1 MNKIYNI
8 SKSFVSRASRIGRML
23 SILFLLALSSNA
35 WADGYYLR
43 YIINSSNENFS
54 ASGYA
59 WSLIGSQSG
68 SKYSWT
74 LSIDDV
80 NIIYLS
86 SSTDETSYSGLFT
99 SHVSS
104 KSYDDPVTAVYNIQN
119 HGGTSTERKGYKV
132 EASSACV
139 VKIIYDNSANS
150 LTIVPLSWRLCGEF
164 TDWDP
169 SSAPEF
175 TGSGTSLSTSV
186 YLPYNHTYRNGY
198 TNEGFRV
205 VGYVEGSEEWY
216 GNTGQMTSGN
226 CSNWTFEKQ
235 SKESNTYNCGIVTG
249 WSGYYTFTFDTSTK
263 KLSVSYPD
271 PISSTPIAYWGAAP
285 AYGGDA
291 PVKDIVASAY
301 IASQGCGSGSQGT
314 VDQIKVRY
322 WKKGE
327 SSNMGEKTLSSGPYA
342 INTANR
348 INIPFDD
355 DILLNCVTESII
367 VMEVA
372 AHNTNGW
379 SAYSDQMEFAYTANH
394 AFVTNNLSGDTYTQ
408 CDGKHQFVLKDMVKP
423 MPDSWSATL
432 GGSDATADFTLTDDG
447 LMVWNPSGKTA
458 GAYTYTF
465 TFDKTVGGDDY
476 PTVQPTLSF
485 TYQATPITGDI
496 TNLTASS
503 TSVYPWD
510 DVTLTSTY
518 PNTITKLKWSVDKTS
533 GYNLTPSAM
542 GETSTTA
549 AFKGS
554 TIFASTVYNVKVQGT
569 NDDCVTTAGQSVAI
583 TVNEDTDPCATA
595 TLIKIGADP
604 VLEEGPRATLSGYLK
619 YRGNG
624 SGACVTDY
632 TTYGFCYSTTKSK
645 IDAATPDFNDADVKH
660 KYKTGAALTE
670 NNRNWT
676 YTISEGLAEG
686 TYYYKPYIMQAGGT
700 KKFGSVTGSF
710 TIGSSEKCDHP
721 TGDVINYYIDDD
733 YDENDPCALKFKTIA
748 GALANLK
755 THTGSDNDD
764 WWGSDM
770 LKVNVVFNV
779 YPGTY
784 DSSDESSVVNLSEI
798 NKYSSATTPVK
809 RLTIMGTDPTNKP
822 IIHGLYMAKS
832 RWITVQNVRVERKT
846 KGSNLD
852 ESSIL
857 IGFDDESNGRTVGE
871 LANGGLE
878 FIKCDIEVDGFTCIH
893 GNGVDGFYMT
903 GCNLIADRTE
913 TITDNDRNWGASI
926 KFMNSKNIRMLRNN
940 FRGSHANNIFF
951 QNSRET
957 LIMNNVFWNDNKITY
972 SSTTNNPSFIRL
984 VNFQADNDAHNITK
998 VGIYYNTFYLANSDA
1013 ADENLK
1019 HFDFVAFG
1027 GGAQGGINT
1036 RFEVDKIHF
1045 MYNNCYSYS
1054 TLNTGNSGAQFG
1066 SNDISDT
1073 FKYNNFWSAK
1083 SAATTTTFA
1092 FGTDYSTVDMSL
1104 TGGMIC
1110 STAPYDPDGLVIR
1123 GNKLNLG
1130 SKIETDASGLGAE
1143 SISDDRLRVAYR
1155 PASGNGWTYGAYQQT
1170 LGVDVHE
1177 IYWRGTENTD
1187 WSNRNNWYKLIDGEY
1202 QLVTCVD
1209 VLSDDLK
1216 AVILEQT
1223 GDVKKYPIIP
1233 VWEDTH
1239 EGYYDEGVYTATTNK
1254 FAKTIDVQYGASILG
1269 VENLKESD
1277 GTYRYFEGINHLD
1290 AGRKEWLMVGTVI
1303 CPFND
1308 YTKAVADADTTSR
1321 LIISNDFYRDHL
1333 PHVYMQQFEYVSGS
1347 PGSINWDAPFTQL
1360 DESVPYDK
1368 SFTIFCAD
1376 QYGPK
1381 KRTAAMYYGDAS
1393 KGSEPIKYEFKGRY
1407 AAEKLTGKPVYAFTA
1422 GSHFV
1427 NNYYPANVDIQAFNN
1442 DDNTVQYYD
1451 VKTGGWN
1458 PVVPATERDVTPQSG
1473 VFLVAAADN
1482 NVDLD
1487 GHFTTNS
1494 TKYKSASVNQGLT
1507 LFAYSTATGK
1517 GSNAGAW
1524 QDYKNIT
1531 KAENA
1536 SDPDVCELYILHGG
1550 VNLSALSYQF
1560 ADTVIALGVNNKLST
1575 SMSVKFEL
1583 LESYLLDEIYLEDR
1597 AADPVVRYDLMSGEK
1612 PYFANLPSGRTEGRF
1627 YLVIGD
1633 GQSTEPDVPTEVP
1646 AEKTLN
1652 FNIDAFVNNSVLTV
1666 SVGADATISSITM
1679 YDMAGRVYTV
1689 PVNGKNFSQSE
1700 LTVAKGIYTV
1710 TVVTDRGTETKK
1722 VVVK

>member
-8 SKSFVSRASRIGRML
+8 SKSFASRASRIGILL

-35 WADGYYLR
+35 WADTWYLLYGTNDR
-43 YIINSSNENFS
+43 GLTNNVTSGNHTFTVTLPKGNNYLALSNSSSLNTTYNLSDSYTFTDTDGITKSHKRQNVDSYNFLYVNMES
-54 ASGYA
+54 AQTVVITYYTTSVT
-59 WSLIGSQSG
+59 IGVP
-68 SKYSWT
+68 KWT
-74 LSIDDV
+74 
-80 NIIYLS
+80 
-86 SSTDETSYSGLFT
+86 
-99 SHVSS
+99 
-104 KSYDDPVTAVYNIQN
+104 
-119 HGGTSTERKGYKV
+119 
-132 EASSACV
+132 
-139 VKIIYDNSANS
+139 
-150 LTIVPLSWRLCGEF
+150 LCGEF

-169 SSAPEF
+169 ANAPEF
-175 TGSGTSLSTSV
+175 TGSGSTLNLQV
-186 YLPYNHTYRNGY
+186 YLPYQADY
-198 TNEGFRV
+198 TGGTKDHGFKIV
-205 VGYVEGSEEWY
+205 STVSNVSTWY
-216 GNTGQMTSGN
+216 GNTGNIENTV
-226 CSNWTFEKQ
+226 SNWGFTDN
-235 SKESNTYNCGIVTG
+235 SGDNYNCGIVAN

-263 KLSVSYPD
+263 NLSVSYPD

-285 AYGGDA
+285 AYGGTS

-314 VDQIKVRY
+314 VDKIKVRY

-327 SSNMGEKTLSSGPYA
+327 SGNIGEVEESGTYA
-342 INTANR
+342 INTAYP
-348 INIPFDD
+348 IYIPFDD

-372 AHNTNGW
+372 AHNANGW

-394 AFVTNNLSGDTYTQ
+394 AFVTHNLSGDTYTQ
-408 CDGKHQFVLKDMVKP
+408 CDGNHQFTLKDMVKP
-423 MPDSWSATL
+423 KPDSWSATL
-432 GGSDATADFTLTDDG
+432 GGNDATADFTLTDDG
-447 LMVWNPSGKTA
+447 YMVWNPSGKTA
-458 GAYTYTF
+458 GTYNYTF
-465 TFDKTVGGDDY
+465 TFNKTVGEVDY

-485 TYQATPITGDI
+485 TYQATPITADI
-496 TNLTASS
+496 TDLAASS
-503 TSVYPWD
+503 TSVDPWEV
-510 DVTLTSTY
+510 VTLTATY
-518 PNTITKLKWSVDKTS
+518 PSTKDFTALKWSVDKSS
-533 GYNLTPSAM
+533 GYNLTSSAM
-542 GETSTTA
+542 GATTA
-549 AFKGS
+549 TATFKGS

-569 NDDCVTTAGQSVAI
+569 NSDCVTSEGQSVAI
-583 TVNEDTDPCATA
+583 TVNADTNPCATA
-595 TLIKIGADP
+595 TQILIGADP
-604 VLEEGPRATLSGYLK
+604 VLDEGPRATLSGYLK

-624 SGACVTDY
+624 SGSCVDDY

-645 IDAATPDFNDADVKH
+645 IDAATPDFEDAAVKH

-686 TYYYKPYIMQAGGT
+686 TYYYKPYIMRPNGT
-700 KKFGSVTGSF
+700 KVFGSVTGSF
-710 TIGSSEKCDHP
+710 TIGEEEKCNHP
-721 TGDVINYYIDDD
+721 VGDPINYYIDDD
-733 YDENDPCALKFKTIA
+733 YDDNDPCALKFKTIA
-748 GALANLK
+748 DALANLK
-755 THTGSDNDD
+755 THMGDDNDD
-764 WWGSDM
+764 WWDDDNDL

-784 DSSDESSVVNLSEI
+784 GVSKTTSIDVSGI
-798 NKYSSATTPVK
+798 NRYQSTTTPTK
-809 RLTIMGTDPTNKP
+809 RLTIVGTEATNKP
-822 IIHGLYMAKS
+822 VIYGLNLAES
-832 RWITVQNVRVERKT
+832 RFITLRYLRIERET
-846 KGSNLD
+846 TGTGLT
-852 ESSIL
+852 ESSIV
-857 IGFDDESNGRTVGE
+857 IGFADKNNGRTVGE
-871 LANGGLE
+871 MANSGLE
-878 FIKCDIEVDGFTCIH
+878 FVKCDINAQAFCCIH
-893 GNGVDGFYMT
+893 ANGVNGLYMT
-903 GCNLIADRTE
+903 GCNLFAKKNPSSSDIK
-913 TITDNDRNWGASI
+913 NDMNWGASI
-926 KFMNSKNIRMLRNN
+926 KFMNCKNIKMLRNN
-940 FRGSHANNIFF
+940 FRGSHGTNIFF
-951 QNSRET
+951 QNSRDA
-957 LIMNNVFWNDNKITY
+957 LIMNNVFWNENEVNRTDE
-972 SSTTNNPSFIRL
+972 SSWNYKAFIRL
-984 VNFQADNDAHNITK
+984 IKYGTSDEGHDIAN
-998 VGIYYNTFYLANSDA
+998 VGMYYNTMYLKNNTAAGFDDNTDFLVLGGQADTGVAGKTPQTHTA
-1013 ADENLK
+1013 ADY
-1019 HFDFVAFG
+1019 DFST
-1027 GGAQGGINT
+1027 I
-1036 RFEVDKIHF
+1036 DF
-1045 MYNNCYSYS
+1045 MYNNCYSYDADIPGKTS
-1054 TLNTGNSGAQFG
+1054 TAFCSQ
-1066 SNDISDT
+1066 DISSST
-1073 FKYNNFWSAK
+1073 HITHNNFWSANG
-1083 SAATTTTFA
+1083 SADFS
-1092 FGTDYSTVDMSL
+1092 FGNDTHNVDMSL
-1104 TGGMIC
+1104 GGGMMC
-1110 STAPYDPDGLVIR
+1110 STAPYDPDGLVIK
-1123 GNKLNLG
+1123 GSSLNLG
-1130 SKIETDASGLGAE
+1130 SKISTDISGQGGDN
-1143 SISDDRLRVAYR
+1143 IYDDRLRDAVR
-1155 PASGNGWTYGAYQQT
+1155 PASGSGWTYGAYQQT

-1177 IYWRGTENTD
+1177 IYWRGTQNPD

-1233 VWEDTH
+1233 EWEDTH
-1239 EGYYDEGVYTATTNK
+1239 EGYYDEGVYTATTNM
-1254 FAKTIDVQYGASILG
+1254 FAKTIDVQYGAALMG

-1290 AGRKEWLMVGTVI
+1290 ADRKEWLMVGTVI
-1303 CPFND
+1303 CPFKD
-1308 YTKAVADADTTSR
+1308 YAKAVAGTDSTSR
-1321 LIISNDFYRDHL
+1321 LIISNDFFRDHL
-1333 PHVYMQQFEYVSGS
+1333 PHVYMQQFEYDGED
-1347 PGSINWDAPFTQL
+1347 INYDAPFTQL

-1422 GSHFV
+1422 GNHFV

-1679 YDMAGRVYTV
+1679 YDMAGRAYTV

>member
-1 MNKIYNI
+1 MPSGNYYIG
-8 SKSFVSRASRIGRML
+8 VSTD
-23 SILFLLALSSNA
+23 
-35 WADGYYLR
+35 ADSYSAGYYGMAGCSFSDEDGLL
-43 YIINSSNENFS
+43 NDNGSENKNNNKCNNTYRDFVRI
-54 ASGYA
+54 
-59 WSLIGSQSG
+59 SLKNAGSVCLS
-68 SKYSWT
+68 YTYNT
-74 LSIDDV
+74 LT
-80 NIIYLS
+80 L
-86 SSTDETSYSGLFT
+86 G
-99 SHVSS
+99 
-104 KSYDDPVTAVYNIQN
+104 KPKWA
-119 HGGTSTERKGYKV
+119 
-132 EASSACV
+132 
-139 VKIIYDNSANS
+139 
-150 LTIVPLSWRLCGEF
+150 LCGGF

-169 SSAPEF
+169 DDAPELTG
-175 TGSGTSLSTSV
+175 TGSEVSV
-186 YLPYNHTYRNGY
+186 QIYLPYNAQYGY
-198 TNEGFRV
+198 GAGEDLGTGFKIALA
-205 VGYVEGSEEWY
+205 VGGMDPTWY
-216 GNTGQMTSGN
+216 GCNDKIDEDNKSRTFSGAGG
-226 CSNWTFEKQ
+226 
-235 SKESNTYNCGIVTG
+235 NCGIKAH
-249 WSGYYTFTFDTSTK
+249 WSGYYTFTFNTSTK
-263 KLSVSYPD
+263 GLTVAYP
-271 PISSTPIAYWGAAP
+271 PAISSTPIAYWGAAP

-1422 GSHFV
+1422 GNQYFV
-1427 NNYYPANVDIQAFNN
+1427 NNYYPANVKAKAF
-1442 DDNTVQYYD
+1442 DKSGTSVKYYD
-1451 VKTGGWN
+1451 VVAGGWN
-1458 PVVPATERDVTPQSG
+1458 DIETDTEVRPQSG
-1473 VFLVAAADN
+1473 IFVNATSNTDITLTASD
-1482 NVDLD
+1482 
-1487 GHFTTNS
+1487 FTTGS
-1494 TKYKSASVNQGLT
+1494 TRYKSAEADQYLI
-1507 LFAYSTATGK
+1507 LKAYATATGK
-1517 GSNAGAW
+1517 GSNIAVR
-1524 QDYKNIT
+1524 QDYKNIL

-1536 SDPDVCELYILHGG
+1536 SDPDVCELYMLHGG
-1550 VNLSALSYQF
+1550 LNLSTITYQI

-1575 SMSVKFEL
+1575 SMSVKFDL
-1583 LESYLLDEIYLEDR
+1583 LKSNLLDEIYLEDR

-1679 YDMAGRVYTV
+1679 YDMAGRAYTV

-1700 LTVAKGIYTV
+1700 FTVAKGIYTV